1 MGRVIGIDLGTTNS
15 CVAVMEAGN
24 PVVIPNLEGSRITPS
39 VVAISDE
46 GERLV
51 GAVAKR
57 QAITNASNT
66 VFAIKRMMGRKFDSA
81 EVERIGVSYPYE
93 IVKSQNGDAAVSI
106 GGRPYSPPE
115 ISSIILKKMKEFAEE
130 YLGETVTEAV
140 ITVPAY
146 FDDAQRQATRDAGRI
161 AGLDVKRIINEPTA
175 AALAYGLS
183 KRSSG
188 RVAVY
193 DLGGGTFD
201 ISIMELGDGVFQVRT
216 THGDTFLGGEDVDSK
231 IVDMLADEFER
242 MYGVD
247 LRSDVVALQR
257 LRDAS
262 EKAKID
268 LSAARE
274 VDINLPFIYADDSGP
289 KHLQIKLTRA
299 QLEALCEDLIE
310 RTLDHCR
317 QALADAGL
325 KASDLDE
332 VLLVGGMTKMP
343 LVQQRVTSFFGTQ
356 ASRNVNP
363 DEAVA
368 VGAAIQAGIIQGD
381 VGDVVLLD
389 VVPLSLGI
397 ETQGGMFTKLIERNT
412 AIPCS
417 TTEVFT
423 TAEDY
428 QPMVNIHV
436 LQGERP
442 MARDNKSLARFEL
455 IGIPPAR
462 RGIPKVEVSFEVD
475 VNGILSVSARDLGTG
490 NVQTVRVR
498 PTSGLS
504 ERDIERIINE
514 AEDSSRE
521 DDKRQEVANLKNRAD
536 GLMYTT
542 ERSLEEFLNYLTD
555 DEVAAINADLEACRR
570 ARGSNDM
577 ATIIQAIKNLEKSSY
592 RIAEL
597 MYRDSSV

>member
-15 CVAVMEAGN
+15 CVAVMEGGN
-24 PVVIPNLEGSRITPS
+24 PVVIPNLEGSRTTPS
-39 VVAISDE
+39 VVAVSDD

-57 QAITNASNT
+57 QAITNARNT
-66 VFAIKRMMGRKFDSA
+66 VFAVKRLMGRKFDSP
-81 EVERIGVSYPYE
+81 EVQRVVTNYPYHCT
-93 IVKSQNGDAAVSI
+93 KAGNGDAAVEL
-106 GGRPYSPPE
+106 GAKVMSPPE
-115 ISSIILKKMKEFAEE
+115 ISAVILSRMREYAEE
-130 YLGETVTEAV
+130 YLGEKVSDAV

-161 AGLDVKRIINEPTA
+161 AGLNVQRIINEPTA
-175 AALAYGLS
+175 AALAHGLS
-183 KRSSG
+183 RRASG

-201 ISIMELGDGVFQVRT
+201 ISIMELGDGVFQVKT
-216 THGDTFLGGEDVDSK
+216 THGDTFLGGEDIDAR
-231 IVDMLADEFER
+231 IVDLLAGEFQR
-242 MYGVD
+242 LHGVE
-247 LRSDVVALQR
+247 LREDMVALQR
-257 LRDAS
+257 LRDAA

-268 LSAARE
+268 LSAVRE
-274 VDINLPFIYADDSGP
+274 VDINLPFIHADSVGP
-289 KHLQIKLTRA
+289 KHLQFTLTRT
-299 QLEALCEDLIE
+299 QLESLVEDLID

-317 QALADAGL
+317 MALSDAGIT
-325 KASDLDE
+325 ARDLDE

-343 LVQQRVTSFFGTQ
+343 LVQQKVANFFGTQ
-356 ASRNVNP
+356 PSRGVNP

-368 VGAAIQAGIIQGD
+368 VGAAIQAGILQGD

-397 ETQGGMFTKLIERNT
+397 ETQGGLFTKLIERNS

-417 TTEVFT
+417 ISEVFT

-428 QPMVNIHV
+428 QPLVNIHV

-455 IGIPPAR
+455 LGIPPAR
-462 RGIPKVEVSFEVD
+462 RGIPKIEVTFEVD

-504 ERDIERIINE
+504 ERDIERIIGE
-514 AEDSSRE
+514 AAEAMRE
-521 DDKRQEVANLKNRAD
+521 DESRQELANLKNRAD

-555 DEVAAINADLEACRR
+555 EEIARIHEDLDHCRR
-570 ARGSNDM
+570 ARGGTDTN
-577 ATIIQAIKNLEKSSY
+577 AIVAAIKNLEKSSY

-597 MYRDSSV
+597 MYRDSGG

>member
-1 MGRVIGIDLGTTNS
+1 
-15 CVAVMEAGN
+15 MEAGN

-81 EVERIGVSYPYE
+81 EVERIGASYPYE
-93 IVKSQNGDAAVSI
+93 IVKAQNGDAAVSI
-106 GGRPYSPPE
+106 GGRAYSPPE
-115 ISSIILKKMKEFAEE
+115 ISAIILKKMKEFAEE

-216 THGDTFLGGEDVDSK
+216 THGDTFLGGEDVDSR

-299 QLEALCEDLIE
+299 QLEALCEELIE

-317 QALADAGL
+317 QALADAGM

-343 LVQQRVTSFFGTQ
+343 LVQQRVTSFFGIQ

-363 DEAVA
+363 DEAVG

-597 MYRDSSV
+597 MYRDSTV

>member
-1 MGRVIGIDLGTTNS
+1 MGRVIGIDPGTTNS

-39 VVAISDE
+39 VVAVSDD

-66 VFAIKRMMGRKFDSA
+66 VFAIKRMMGRKFESP
-81 EVERIGVSYPYE
+81 EVGRISSSYPYE
-93 IVKSQNGDAAVSI
+93 IVKAPNGDAAVSI
-106 GGRPYSPPE
+106 GGKNFSPPE
-115 ISSIILKKMKEFAEE
+115 ISAIILKRMKEFAEE

-161 AGLDVKRIINEPTA
+161 AGLEVKRIINEPTA

-231 IVDMLADEFER
+231 IVDMLAAEFMR
-242 MYGVD
+242 LHGID
-247 LRSDVVALQR
+247 LRKDVVALQR

-268 LSAARE
+268 LSASRE
-274 VDINLPFIYADDSGP
+274 VDINLPFIYADEAGP
-289 KHLQIKLTRA
+289 KHLQIRLTRT
-299 QLEALCEDLIE
+299 QLEALVEDLIQ
-310 RTLDHCR
+310 RTLEHCS

-343 LVQQRVTSFFGTQ
+343 LVQQRVTSFFGAQ

-397 ETQGGMFTKLIERNT
+397 ETQGGMFTRLIERNT

-490 NVQTVRVR
+490 NVQNVRVR
-498 PTSGLS
+498 PTSGLG
-504 ERDIERIINE
+504 ERDIERIITE
-514 AEDSSRE
+514 ADERARE
-521 DDKRQEVANLKNRAD
+521 DERRQELANLKNRAD

-542 ERSLEEFLNYLTD
+542 ERSLEEFMNYLTD

-570 ARGSNDM
+570 TRNGSE
-577 ATIIQAIKNLEKSSY
+577 ASAIIQAIKNLEKSSY

-597 MYRDSSV
+597 MYRDSNV

>member
-39 VVAISDE
+39 VVAISDD

-66 VFAIKRMMGRKFDSA
+66 VFAIKRMMGRKFDSPEA
-81 EVERIGVSYPYE
+81 ARISTSYPYE
-93 IVKSQNGDAAVSI
+93 IVKAPNGDAAVSI
-106 GGRPYSPPE
+106 GGKNYSPPE
-115 ISSIILKKMKEFAEE
+115 ISAIILRKMKEFAEE

-201 ISIMELGDGVFQVRT
+201 ISIMELGEGVFQVRT

-231 IVDMLADEFER
+231 IVDMLAGEFER
-242 MYGVD
+242 LHGID
-247 LRSDVVALQR
+247 LRKDVVALQR

-268 LSAARE
+268 LSASRE

-289 KHLQIKLTRA
+289 KHLQIRLTRP
-299 QLEALCEDLIE
+299 QLEALVEELLD
-310 RTLDHCR
+310 RTLEHCA

-343 LVQQRVTSFFGTQ
+343 LVQQRVTSFFGAQ
-356 ASRNVNP
+356 ASRHVNP

-397 ETQGGMFTKLIERNT
+397 ETQGGMFTRLIERNT

-462 RGIPKVEVSFEVD
+462 RGIPKVEVTFEVD

-490 NVQTVRVR
+490 NVQSVRVR

-504 ERDIERIINE
+504 ERDIDRIITE
-514 AEDSSRE
+514 AEERARE
-521 DDKRQEVANLKNRAD
+521 DERRQELANLKNRAD

-542 ERSLEEFLNYLTD
+542 ERSLEEFMNYLTD
-555 DEVAAINADLEACRR
+555 DEVAAINADLEVCRR
-570 ARGSNDM
+570 ARNGSEVPQ
-577 ATIIQAIKNLEKSSY
+577 IVQAIKNLEKSSY

-597 MYRDSSV
+597 MYRDSNS